1 MLAEAIIRWR
11 KTRDLRRVAQLTR
24 AQLEAEKLAEFRQLV
39 RHAHAHSPYYR
50 RIIAERG
57 IDVASCTPLD
67 FPVLTKSL
75 LMRHFDEIVT
85 APGVTKS
92 GDRGV
97 SDPLARSRRAFS
109 RPLSRD
115 SHVGLL
121 GRGRVFRLFEPRL
134 GTRHGHARAR
144 CAPRAQ
150 RRRQRQVPP
159 GLLRRRRRPLCGR
172 HLDQLIHDRSRE
184 AIRRRQSSSRS
195 TIRCRRS
202 SSGSTSSSPKC

>member
-24 AQLEAEKLAEFRQLV
+24 AQLEAEKLAEFRRLV
-39 RHAHAHSPYYR
+39 RHAHEHSPYYR

-92 GDRGV
+92 AIAEFLTR
-97 SDPLARSRRAFS
+97 SHDPAERLP

-115 SHVGLL
+115 SHVGLV
-121 GRGRVFRLFEPRL
+121 GRGRLFRLLEPRL
-134 GTRHGHARAR
+134 GARHGHAPAR

-159 GLLRRRRRPLCGR
+159 GVLRRRRRPLRGR
-172 HLDQLIHDRSRE
+172 HLDQLIQDRPRE
-184 AIRRRQSSSRS
+184 AIRRRRALRGQRS
-195 TIRCRRS
+195 AAGDRR
-202 SSGSTSSSPKC
+202 SGSTSSSPKC